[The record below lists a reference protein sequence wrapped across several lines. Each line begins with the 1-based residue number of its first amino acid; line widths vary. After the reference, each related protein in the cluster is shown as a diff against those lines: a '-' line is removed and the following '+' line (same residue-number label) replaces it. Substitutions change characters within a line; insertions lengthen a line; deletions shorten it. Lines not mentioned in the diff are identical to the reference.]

1 MERRLLDIIIP
12 HHNEP
17 YSVVRPLLEGLKCQ
31 RDVNWNKVGIFLIH
45 NGDDE
50 PKPIEWK
57 LYENGPAPI
66 SQVRIESC
74 GVSKARNFGMDR
86 AGATWVMFCDC
97 DDTFTNIF
105 ALRDI
110 LHILGLQEVQD
121 RFDLMWGKFFMI
133 GNGKTII
140 SDKMSPVFIHNKFY
154 KLDFLRE
161 HNLRFCE
168 KLRMSEDSAFNF
180 ILFMEMDQ
188 NRIGRINTDMP
199 LYAWCRRPG
208 SVTMDFSRWLENT
221 EGHFERNLYVLGELR
236 RRGMDSHMMV
246 GRIVTDVYSQ
256 LSKKGIIGSKQHM
269 LRRIHDFYQENR
281 IDFETCTDEDLK
293 VALEASDRDFC
304 INNDDKKDRISF
316 KEWILKYC
324 EGDAV

>member
-12 HHNEP
+12 HYNEP
-17 YSVVRPLLEGLKCQ
+17 YSVVRPLIEGLKCQ
-31 RDVNWNKVGIFLIH
+31 RDVDWSKVGIFLIH
-45 NGDDE
+45 NGDFE
-50 PKPIEWK
+50 PTPMEWS
-57 LYENGPAPI
+57 LYENGPARI
-66 SQVRIESC
+66 SQVRIASG

-121 RFDLMWGKFFMI
+121 RFDLMWGKFFMT

-140 SDKMSPVFIHNKFY
+140 ADKMSPVFIHNKFY

-161 HNLRFCE
+161 HSLRFCE

-246 GRIVTDVYSQ
+246 GRTVTDVYSQ
-256 LSKKGIIGSKQHM
+256 LSKKGIQGDPRPMIWK
-269 LRRIHDFYQENR
+269 IHDFYQENKA
-281 IDFETCTDEDLK
+281 DFEACTDEELAD
-293 VALEASDRDFC
+293 ALVASDKDFC
-304 INNDDKKDRISF
+304 IKEEDKKERMPF
-316 KEWILKYC
+316 QEWVWNYC
-324 EGDAV
+324 L